1 MNKHVRKMHDEN
13 CNMCDLA
20 FEIRDKLKDH
30 ICKIN
35 VRNPTHGNC
44 YLKNLILAKGCTPIY
59 NKATKKEIVTLH
71 FDDCWRRISPC
82 AELKT
87 LNQIDSNKIFHGK
100 LSKFVRN
107 GRVNW
112 SDLMI
117 ELH

>member
-1 MNKHVRKMHDEN
+1 MHDEK
-13 CNMCDLA
+13 CNTCDLA
-20 FEIRDKLKDH
+20 FEIRDKLKDY

-44 YLKNLILAKGCTPIY
+44 YLKNWILAKGCTPIY

-87 LNQIDSNKIFHGK
+87 LNQIRFKRD
-100 LSKFVRN
+100 LSWQTIKFC
-107 GRVNW
+107 
-112 SDLMI
+112 
-117 ELH
+117 